1 VCCVWCLMFALLRH
15 QCCTPQASLA
25 QLVEHA
31 LRKRMVMGSI
41 PIGGSF
47 AQRRRPSF
55 HYRLC
60 FVPCVS
66 VCVSLPGCLCVC
78 VSVCLCVCVS
88 ACLRVCLAVGLF
100 VGVFVFVFVFGVLG
114 YCRPAA
120 WSSGMILG
128 LGPRG
133 PGFNSRSGPSAHHA
147 CSIVCESLVFGCVVA
162 SGRLGGAVIK
172 TLCPSGLRGWTQV
185 PLARAAWVQIPQVSL
200 SCRLFCVVLALGLAD
215 GPCAWE
221 QRHLWDSNPR
231 GETPSA

>member
-1 VCCVWCLMFALLRH
+1 LRNAGGRHSNTACVLLHVCRF
-15 QCCTPQASLA
+15 
-25 QLVEHA
+25 
-31 LRKRMVMGSI
+31 
-41 PIGGSF
+41 
-47 AQRRRPSF
+47 
-55 HYRLC
+55 
-60 FVPCVS
+60 
-66 VCVSLPGCLCVC
+66 VCVSAGVT
-78 VSVCLCVCVS
+78 VCLCVCVS
-88 ACLRVCLAVGLF
+88 ACLRVCLVVGLC
-100 VGVFVFVFVFGVLG
+100 VSVSLCLCALGVLG

-147 CSIVCESLVFGCVVA
+147 CSIVCGSLVVWCVVA

-200 SCRLFCVVLALGLAD
+200 SCRLLCAVLALGLAD
-215 GPCAWE
+215 GHCVWE

>member
-1 VCCVWCLMFALLRH
+1 MRNAGGRHSTTACVLFHVCRFVCVSA
-15 QCCTPQASLA
+15 
-25 QLVEHA
+25 
-31 LRKRMVMGSI
+31 G
-41 PIGGSF
+41 
-47 AQRRRPSF
+47 
-55 HYRLC
+55 
-60 FVPCVS
+60 VS
-66 VCVSLPGCLCVC
+66 VCLRVC
-78 VSVCLCVCVS
+78 VSVWLLVCVS
-88 ACLRVCLAVGLF
+88 VSLC
-100 VGVFVFVFVFGVLG
+100 VFGVLG
-114 YCRPAA
+114 CCRSAA

-147 CSIVCESLVFGCVVA
+147 CSIVCGSLVVWCVVA

-200 SCRLFCVVLALGLAD
+200 SCRLFCAVLALGLAD
-215 GPCAWE
+215 GTCAWE